1 MAAKDQ
7 PRRSHDAP
15 ESIERPVVDQKKGA
29 NREHRSRDRDEEH
42 GEGNYKAAREFD
54 AAERAFVN
62 SGKLDEAKQKIRP
75 KTEAEEREMI
85 EAEDKAR
92 RRAKEE
98 DPALLKK
105 PPR

>member
-7 PRRSHDAP
+7 SRRPDDATK
-15 ESIERPVVDQKKGA
+15 SVVGQGQSTS
-29 NREHRSRDRDEEH
+29 REQPSRSRDTEH

-54 AAERAFVN
+54 QAERAFVK

-75 KTEAEEREMI
+75 KSEAEEREMI

-92 RRAKEE
+92 QRAKEE